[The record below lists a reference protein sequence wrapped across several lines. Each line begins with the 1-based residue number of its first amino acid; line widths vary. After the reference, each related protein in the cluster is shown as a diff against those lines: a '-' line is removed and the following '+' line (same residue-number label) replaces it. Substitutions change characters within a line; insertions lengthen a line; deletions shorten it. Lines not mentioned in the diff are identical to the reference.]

1 MSSIFGSFLHFVQ
14 NSINF
19 RFIDLNIQYSH
30 RSSFRN
36 EISTIFLSFF
46 FFLQKQQAFNV
57 SHLSFLAILKRKFHL
72 PRAKRMK
79 IFFLFNFRQIY
90 TYRQQI
96 FRIEISLV
104 ETLNSNR
111 IVLFAYGKNIDS

>member
-36 EISTIFLSFF
+36 EISTIFLSF

-111 IVLFAYGKNIDS
+111 IVSFAHGKNIDS